1 MGSRQHATSSKIES
15 TPCVIGPYYS
25 DSITY
30 NVNNSQKCYVSTLN
44 ITDQNTVIP
53 NISTDVT
60 TTKSKCSL
68 KFGSGVTQASIRRKP
83 IPDKFI
89 PTSVKRIKFNKNS

>member
-1 MGSRQHATSSKIES
+1 MCSGQHSTSSKIES
-15 TPCVIGPYYS
+15 TPCVISPHYS
-25 DSITY
+25 DSIVY
-30 NVNNSQKCYVSTLN
+30 NVNNSQNCNVNTLDT
-44 ITDQNTVIP
+44 TDQNTVVP

-60 TTKSKCSL
+60 TTKSVCSL
-68 KFGSGVTQASIRRKP
+68 KHGSGVTQASLRRKP